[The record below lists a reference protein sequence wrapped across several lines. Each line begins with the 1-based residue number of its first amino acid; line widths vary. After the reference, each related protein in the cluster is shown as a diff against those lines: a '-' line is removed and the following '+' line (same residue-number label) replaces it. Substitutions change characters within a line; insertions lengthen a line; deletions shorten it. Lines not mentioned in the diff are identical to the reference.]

1 MGVEMTKLPPPEFP
15 DDSNDSNE
23 EHGTG
28 VRLQKLIAHRGLA
41 SRRNAEIMIQGGL
54 VRINGEVVTTPGT
67 KVDPLHDKVSVEG
80 RPVPV
85 EPEPFLFLF
94 YKPKGVVST
103 LHDPDGKTTLKEF
116 FPQINPL
123 IHIGRLDLQ
132 SEGVLLLTNNG
143 DLAQRILHPRYA
155 IPRTYLAKIQG
166 VVSPQHLERLQSGK
180 VKLDGHPVLPVE
192 LELERLTQTNAWY
205 RITLT
210 EGRNREIRRLFEV
223 LGYFVL
229 KLTRISFGTLDL
241 NGLEPGEYRLVSPAE
256 IDVLLSGAGRKKNT
270 LANPSQNDFSPDH
283 HHSGP
288 PKRTSPQRD
297 NRRGPSFSRDSRP
310 QRDDRGPRD
319 YSGRPS
325 SRPGAP
331 GQRDDRGPSSRDSR
345 PQRDDRGPRDYS
357 GRSSSR
363 PGAPGQRDD
372 RGPSSSRD
380 SRPQRDDRGPR
391 DYSGRPSSRPGAP
404 GQRDDRGPS
413 SSRDSRPQRDD
424 RGSRDGFGQPSARQR
439 EGSSSRPSTYDR
451 NRQTKNEGDYPQKKS
466 AHSSDTSNYS
476 RKPSSSRP
484 THRKFPGR
492 KHPSKSTE

>member
-1 MGVEMTKLPPPEFP
+1 MTKLIPPKFP
-15 DDSNDSNE
+15 DASNE
-23 EHGTG
+23 KPDTS

-67 KVDPLHDKVSVEG
+67 KVDPDRDTVSVEG
-80 RPVPV
+80 RPVPI
-85 EPEPFLFLF
+85 EAEPFLFLF

-155 IPRTYLAKIQG
+155 IPRTYLAKVQG
-166 VVSPQHLERLQSGK
+166 VISPQHLERLQSGK

-229 KLTRISFGTLDL
+229 KLTRISFGSLDL

-256 IDVLLSGAGRKKNT
+256 IDILLSGAGQKRNT
-270 LANPSQNDFSPDH
+270 VKEN
-283 HHSGP
+283 
-288 PKRTSPQRD
+288 
-297 NRRGPSFSRDSRP
+297 RGPREDRGFQDRPERSSSRPGFSRQASDRNASFSRDSRP
-310 QRDDRGPRD
+310 PRENRGPRE
-319 YSGRPS
+319 
-325 SRPGAP
+325 
-331 GQRDDRGPSSRDSR
+331 DRGAQDR
-345 PQRDDRGPRDYS
+345 PE
-357 GRSSSR
+357 RSSSR
-363 PGAPGQRDD
+363 PGF
-372 RGPSSSRD
+372 SR
-380 SRPQRDDRGPR
+380 Q
-391 DYSGRPSSRPGAP
+391 A
-404 GQRDDRGPS
+404 
-413 SSRDSRPQRDD
+413 
-424 RGSRDGFGQPSARQR
+424 F
-439 EGSSSRPSTYDR
+439 DR
-451 NRQTKNEGDYPQKKS
+451 NAS
-466 AHSSDTSNYS
+466 FS
-476 RKPSSSRP
+476 R
-484 THRKFPGR
+484 
-492 KHPSKSTE
+492 

>member
-1 MGVEMTKLPPPEFP
+1 MTKLPPPEFP

-270 LANPSQNDFSPDH
+270 LANPSRNDFSPDH
-283 HHSGP
+283 HSGP
-288 PKRTSPQRD
+288 SKRTSPQRD

-331 GQRDDRGPSSRDSR
+331 GREE
-345 PQRDDRGPRDYS
+345 
-357 GRSSSR
+357 
-363 PGAPGQRDD
+363 
-372 RGPSSSRD
+372 
-380 SRPQRDDRGPR
+380 
-391 DYSGRPSSRPGAP
+391 GRP
-404 GQRDDRGPS
+404 
-413 SSRDSRPQRDD
+413 
-424 RGSRDGFGQPSARQR
+424 
-439 EGSSSRPSTYDR
+439 E
-451 NRQTKNEGDYPQKKS
+451 
-466 AHSSDTSNYS
+466 
-476 RKPSSSRP
+476 
-484 THRKFPGR
+484 
-492 KHPSKSTE
+492 